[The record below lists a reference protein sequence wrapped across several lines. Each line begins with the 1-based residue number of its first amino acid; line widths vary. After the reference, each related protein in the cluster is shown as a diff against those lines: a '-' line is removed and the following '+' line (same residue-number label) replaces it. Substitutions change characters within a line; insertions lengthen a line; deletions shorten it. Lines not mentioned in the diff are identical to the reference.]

1 MGTNTIRRRLFSSAA
16 AAIVIGCVQLSA
28 GRAPEGFVAGQSGT
42 PARIVLDE
50 DAVADFRRR
59 AEQYMKLHDKIQKK
73 GTRQTPAMDIGENL
87 VSRQALAMRIRFA
100 RHDARPGDL
109 FTPRIAM
116 ALRRAID
123 PELRGS
129 AALNVRESIRDDAP
143 VTFVLVVNGD
153 YPDGASRSTMPP
165 ILLKILPPLPKGL
178 DYRIV
183 GTHLLLMDLDA
194 NIVVDYMLDVMC
206 KTC

>member
-1 MGTNTIRRRLFSSAA
+1 MDTSTITRRLVRIAA
-16 AAIVIGCVQLSA
+16 AALVIGGVHVDA
-28 GRAPEGFVAGQSGT
+28 GRGSAAVQSET
-42 PARIVLDE
+42 TARIRLDG

-59 AEQYMKLHDKIQKK
+59 AEQYMALHEKIQKQGK
-73 GTRQTPAMDIGENL
+73 RQTSATDIGENL
-87 VSRQALAMRIRFA
+87 VSRQALATRLRFE
-100 RHDARPGDL
+100 RHDARPGDI

-123 PELRGS
+123 PELRGV
-129 AALNVRESIRDDAP
+129 AALGAREVIRDDAP

-153 YPDGASRSTMPP
+153 YPDGASRSTMPGA
-165 ILLKILPPLPKGL
+165 LLRILPPLPKGL

-183 GTHLLLMDLDA
+183 DTHLLLMDLDA